1 MKKFFIATMVFL
13 CTWAFVTV
21 GRAMMK
27 SPVNVQAAAVAPI
40 NTQYATP
47 TFRPTETAIPTST
60 IGYEATI
67 YVAQATADE
76 ARRVNAQATA
86 AHEQHILSIVQLTA
100 AQDARNQ
107 EILSWTQ
114 IAAPTV
120 IPLTATMQVVINT
133 QVAEGEKRV
142 ADMMTATMQAPT
154 QYAAMIN
161 AQSNARYAD
170 AMRIVDVFG
179 KIAIGLFCTGLAVF
193 LFRWKPPEP
202 KPAAEPQTETVVQ
215 IRRDKGNGDFG
226 QTRAVVPCS
235 PEQLSELAEMAV
247 NGEKRFGV
255 NRLETQSRTFRKQRT
270 TVLNVRQFLIDNHLV
285 IADESGHIALND
297 DGEEFL
303 AAWFDAH
310 KLPDGYNFDDTP
322 PSPTVS
328 DGHEFHE
335 HEANPADSAMGEWQK
350 LNRGDVYTQEGA
362 I

>member
-1 MKKFFIATMVFL
+1 MKTTGGLLFVGLIVVAFFV
-13 CTWAFVTV
+13 VY
-21 GRAMMK
+21 RAMGGS
-27 SPVNVQAAAVAPI
+27 SPANVQAAAVAPI

-47 TFRPTETAIPTST
+47 TFRPTETPIPTST

-86 AHEQHILSIVQLTA
+86 DHEQHILSIVQITA

-107 EILSWTQ
+107 EMLSWTQ

-133 QVAEGEKRV
+133 QVAQGEQRV
-142 ADMMTATMQAPT
+142 AAMMTATIQAPT

-247 NGEKRFGV
+247 NGEKRFGI
-255 NRLETQSRTFRKQRT
+255 NRLETQSRTFRSQRET
-270 TVLNVRQFLIDNHLV
+270 LLAVREFLIKKQLAIPDGNGTLT
-285 IADESGHIALND
+285 LND
-297 DGEEFL
+297 DGETFFAGWFNAHALPTDYEF
-303 AAWFDAH
+303 APAQE
-310 KLPDGYNFDDTP
+310 PEP
-322 PSPTVS
+322 
-328 DGHEFHE
+328 
-335 HEANPADSAMGEWQK
+335 EAEAEA
-350 LNRGDVYTQEGA
+350 V
-362 I
+362 

>member
-1 MKKFFIATMVFL
+1 MKKFFIGALLFL
-13 CTWAFVTV
+13 CVYAFVIV
-21 GRAMMK
+21 FRATRGT
-27 SPVNVQAAAVAPI
+27 SPANVQAAAVAPI

-47 TFRPTETAIPTST
+47 TFRPTETPIPTST

-86 AHEQHILSIVQLTA
+86 AHEQHILSIVQITA

-142 ADMMTATMQAPT
+142 ADMMTSTFQAPT
-154 QYAAMIN
+154 QYAAMVN
-161 AQSNARYAD
+161 AQTNAQYAS
-170 AMRIVDVFG
+170 AMRVVDVFG
-179 KIAIGLFCTGLAVF
+179 KAAIGVFCIGLAVF
-193 LFRWKPPEP
+193 LFRWKPPAA
-202 KPAAEPQTETVVQ
+202 KPVAEMPTETVVQ

-247 NGEKRFGV
+247 NGEKRFGI
-255 NRLETQSRTFRKQRT
+255 NRLETQSRTFKGQRP
-270 TVLNVRQFLIDNHLV
+270 VLLAVRQFLIDNGLV
-285 IADESGHIALND
+285 ISDDSGITLNADGAA
-297 DGEEFL
+297 FL
-303 AAWFDAH
+303 TGWFDSH
-310 KLPDGYNFDDTP
+310 QLPGEYEFRESTP
-322 PSPTVS
+322 PSPLST
-328 DGHEFHE
+328 
-335 HEANPADSAMGEWQK
+335 
-350 LNRGDVYTQEGA
+350 
-362 I
+362 